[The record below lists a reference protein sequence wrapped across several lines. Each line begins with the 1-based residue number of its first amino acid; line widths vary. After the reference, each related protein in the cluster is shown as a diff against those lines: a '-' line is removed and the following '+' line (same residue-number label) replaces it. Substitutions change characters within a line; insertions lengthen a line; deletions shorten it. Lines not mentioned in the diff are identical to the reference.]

1 MTTRAAF
8 WIVLALFVEGI
19 AASQTPVQPQR
30 LSTKP
35 MPELPVML
43 AYKLTPEKL
52 SQYIEA
58 SRNVTALLA
67 KNPGYRERMAIQP
80 KTAPKTIDESVAFA
94 KQTLPEL
101 YAAVEKSGI
110 TFREYTIFQG
120 CLLSAWVVAAHPRP
134 GSKVQILPE
143 NLQFVKANHDKIA
156 AALKEQQR

>member
-1 MTTRAAF
+1 MSLAAQT
-8 WIVLALFVEGI
+8 
-19 AASQTPVQPQR
+19 QTPPQR

-52 SQYIEA
+52 TQYIQA

-67 KNPGYRERMAIQP
+67 KDPDLKKRMAMDP
-80 KTAPKTIDESVAFA
+80 KLAPKTIDESVAFT
-94 KQTLPEL
+94 KQNLPEL
-101 YAAVEKSGI
+101 FTAVEKTGM

-120 CLLSAWVVAAHPRP
+120 SLLSAWVVANHPRP
-134 GSKVQILPE
+134 GSKIQILPE
-143 NLQFVKANHDKIA
+143 NLQFVEKNRDRIT

>member
-1 MTTRAAF
+1 LKRAAF
-8 WIVLALFVEGI
+8 CIGLALLMAGPGV
-19 AASQTPVQPQR
+19 AQTPVQAQR
-30 LSTKP
+30 FNTKP

-52 SQYIEA
+52 RQYIQA

-67 KNPGYRERMAIQP
+67 KNPGYRDQMAIPP
-80 KTAPKTIDESVAFA
+80 KTAPKSIDESVAFA

-101 YAAVEKSGI
+101 SSAVEKSGM

-143 NLQFVKANHDKIA
+143 NLQFVKTNHDAIA
-156 AALKEQQR
+156 AALKEQR